1 MAGGRKGDK
10 TQEPGSDAGEQQV
23 EEQVE
28 ELALTGEDESLPWL
42 ESDDAEEA
50 RGVDTGRIAAFAS
63 VGVLALALL
72 FGGIWFATRA
82 PSEPEMVADGGTI
95 AAPEGPIKE
104 RPEDPG
110 GTSFQGQADTSFA
123 VAEGK
128 TFEGRLADDGAPAP
142 SIDREQGGEKVVPA
156 SPAGF
161 GVQVGAY
168 RNTED
173 AEKGWGELVRRYE
186 MLSGFNHRVVE
197 GQADIGKV
205 YRLQAVTGDR
215 SSANALCESIRAAG
229 GACQVKG

>member
-1 MAGGRKGDK
+1 MAGSRKGDK
-10 TQEPGSDAGEQQV
+10 MQEPGSDAA

-42 ESDDAEEA
+42 ESEDQEEA
-50 RGVDTGRIAAFAS
+50 RGIDPRRVATFAAL
-63 VGVLALALL
+63 GVLALALL
-72 FGGIWFATRA
+72 FGGIWFAMRGPSA
-82 PSEPEMVADGGTI
+82 PEVVADGSTI
-95 AAPEGPIKE
+95 PAPEGPIKE

-128 TFEGRLADDGAPAP
+128 TLEGRLADDGTPGP
-142 SIDREQGGEKVVPA
+142 SIDREQAGEKIVQTA
-156 SPAGF
+156 SPGGF

-168 RNTED
+168 RNKAD
-173 AEKGWGELVRRYE
+173 AEKGWQELVSRYE
-186 MLSGFNHRVVE
+186 MLTGHSHRVVE

>member
-1 MAGGRKGDK
+1 MAGGRKDK
-10 TQEPGSDAGEQQV
+10 GQEPGSEAG

-42 ESDDAEEA
+42 ESDDEAEA
-50 RGVDTGRIAAFAS
+50 RGIDPRRVATFAAL
-63 VGVLALALL
+63 GVLALALL
-72 FGGIWFATRA
+72 LGGIWFAMRGPSA
-82 PSEPEMVADGGTI
+82 PEVVADGSTI
-95 AAPEGPIKE
+95 PAPEGPIKE

-128 TFEGRLADDGAPAP
+128 TLEGRLADDDTPGP
-142 SIDREQGGEKVVPA
+142 SIDREQAGEKIVPA
-156 SPAGF
+156 SSGGF

-168 RNTED
+168 RNTAD
-173 AEKGWGELVRRYE
+173 AEKGWQELVSRYE
-186 MLSGFNHRVVE
+186 MLSGHSHRVVE

>member
-1 MAGGRKGDK
+1 MAGGRKDK
-10 TQEPGSDAGEQQV
+10 GQEPGSDTG

-42 ESDDAEEA
+42 ESDDEAEA
-50 RGVDTGRIAAFAS
+50 RGIDPRRVATFAAL
-63 VGVLALALL
+63 GVLALALL
-72 FGGIWFATRA
+72 PGGIWYAAQSPGQPRV
-82 PSEPEMVADGGTI
+82 VADGSTI
-95 AAPEGPIKE
+95 PAPEGPIKE

-128 TFEGRLADDGAPAP
+128 TLEGRLADDGAPAP
-142 SIDREQGGEKVVPA
+142 SIDREQTGSDKIVPA
-156 SPAGF
+156 SSGGY

-168 RNTED
+168 RNKAD
-173 AEKGWGELVRRYE
+173 AEKGWQELVSRYE
-186 MLSGFNHRVVE
+186 MLSGHSHRVVE

>member
-1 MAGGRKGDK
+1 MAGSGKGGK
-10 TQEPGSDAGEQQV
+10 AQEPGSDAG

-42 ESDDAEEA
+42 ESDDSEEA
-50 RGVDTGRIAAFAS
+50 RGVDTGRMAAFAS
-63 VGVLALALL
+63 LGVLALALL

-82 PSEPEMVADGGTI
+82 PSEPEVVADGGTI
-95 AAPEGPIKE
+95 PAPEGPIKE

-123 VAEGK
+123 VAEGE
-128 TFEGRLADDGAPAP
+128 TREGRLSDDDTPGP
-142 SIDREQGGEKVVPA
+142 SIDREQAGEKIVPA
-156 SPAGF
+156 NPGGF

-168 RNTED
+168 RNKAD
-173 AEKGWGELVRRYE
+173 AEKGWQELVSRYE
-186 MLSGFNHRVVE
+186 MLSGHSHRVVE

>member
-1 MAGGRKGDK
+1 MAGSGKGGK
-10 TQEPGSDAGEQQV
+10 AQEPGSDAG

-42 ESDDAEEA
+42 ESDDREEA
-50 RGVDTGRIAAFAS
+50 RGVDAGHIAAFAS

-72 FGGIWFATRA
+72 FGGLWYATRA
-82 PSEPEMVADGGTI
+82 PSEPEVVADGGTI
-95 AAPEGPIKE
+95 QAPEGPIKE

-110 GTSFQGQADTSFA
+110 GTTFQGQADTSFA

-128 TFEGRLADDGAPAP
+128 TREGRLADDGAPAP
-142 SIDREQGGEKVVPA
+142 SIDREQAGEKVVQTA
-156 SPAGF
+156 SPGGF

-168 RNTED
+168 RNRED
-173 AEKGWGELVRRYE
+173 AEKGWQELVSRYE
-186 MLSGFNHRVVE
+186 MLSGHSHRVVE

>member
-1 MAGGRKGDK
+1 MAGGRKDK
-10 TQEPGSDAGEQQV
+10 GQEPGSEAG

-42 ESDDAEEA
+42 ESDDEAEA
-50 RGVDTGRIAAFAS
+50 RGIDPRRVATFAAL
-63 VGVLALALL
+63 GVLALALL
-72 FGGIWFATRA
+72 LGGIWYAMRG
-82 PSEPEMVADGGTI
+82 PSTPEVVADGSTI

-128 TFEGRLADDGAPAP
+128 TLEGRLADDDTPGP
-142 SIDREQGGEKVVPA
+142 SIDREQAGEKIVPA
-156 SPAGF
+156 SSGGF

-168 RNTED
+168 RNTAD
-173 AEKGWGELVRRYE
+173 AEKGWQELVTRYE

-205 YRLQAVTGDR
+205 FRLQAVTGDR
-215 SSANALCESIRAAG
+215 ASANALCESIRAAG

>member
-1 MAGGRKGDK
+1 MAGGRKDK
-10 TQEPGSDAGEQQV
+10 GQEPGSEAG

-42 ESDDAEEA
+42 ESDDEAEA
-50 RGVDTGRIAAFAS
+50 RGIDPRRVATFAAL
-63 VGVLALALL
+63 GVLALALL
-72 FGGIWFATRA
+72 LGGIWFAMRGPSA
-82 PSEPEMVADGGTI
+82 PEVVADGSTI

-128 TFEGRLADDGAPAP
+128 TLEGRLADDDTPGP
-142 SIDREQGGEKVVPA
+142 SIDREQAGEKIVPA
-156 SPAGF
+156 SPGGF

-168 RNTED
+168 RNKAD
-173 AEKGWGELVRRYE
+173 AEKGWQELVSRYE
-186 MLSGFNHRVVE
+186 MLSGHSHRVVE